1 MDISDLV
8 DSKSRYRVLSFD
20 DNRKQKFLEA
30 LSTYGNITSAA
41 GVVGVSAST
50 VKRHM
55 SEDEFFA
62 ECVNVAKAQHLA
74 KLEAAATKRAVEGVE
89 KAVWFKGQKVG
100 TETVYSDGLL
110 QTLLAAN
117 DRERYGKSGGDVS
130 VNVNNGMDNDQTKQ
144 VMDKLAQFLKI
155 NTNPVTVDAE
165 YTEEKA
171 PE

>member
-8 DSKSRYRVLSFD
+8 DNKSRYRVLSFD
-20 DNRKQKFLEA
+20 DSRKQKFIEA
-30 LSTYGNITSAA
+30 LATYGNITSAA
-41 GVVGVSAST
+41 GVVGVSPST
-50 VKRHM
+50 VKKHM
-55 SEDEFFA
+55 ADDEYFA
-62 ECVNVAKAQHLA
+62 ECVSVARANHLA
-74 KLEAAATKRAVEGVE
+74 KLEAAAHKRAVDGIE
-89 KAVWFKGQKVG
+89 KDIYFKGVVVG
-100 TETVYSDGLL
+100 KERVYSDGLL

-155 NTNPVTVDAE
+155 NTNPVTVEAE